1 MKRLLACLSAAAL
14 LFGPAAQV
22 QTASAQTRAQTAA
35 PATKPAAAIVVPP
48 FKYAERTLPNGLKL
62 VTSVD
67 HSVPL
72 VNIQVFYGVGSK
84 DDPPGR
90 SGFAHLFEHM
100 MFKATKDMP
109 AEYMD
114 RLTEDVGGLNNA
126 STWDDFTNYF
136 DVVPSNHL
144 ERLLWAESERM
155 SSLMVDDANFK
166 SERAVVEEELRQRVL
181 ADPYGRFQ
189 ALAIPENSFTVHP
202 YKRPGIGSIA
212 DLQAATIADVRAFHA
227 TYYRPDNAMLI
238 VVGDFDPKTLDAL
251 VDKYFGGIKAPSTP
265 FPRVTAKEPPRTAPK
280 SVTAYGPNVPLP
292 ALAITWLGP
301 AASAPDGPALTVLDA
316 LLSGGDSA
324 RLNQSLVYRQQ
335 IAQSVFSSFDER
347 QQPGLFYV
355 GAIMADGKTVQQGE
369 TALLAEVAKLRDQ
382 PVGAAE
388 LDKAKTI
395 LLAQDLRQR
404 ERIYGRGF
412 AFGYANY
419 VEGSVAKVNDDL
431 KEIQAVTAADVQR
444 VARKYLPDDTRV
456 TINYL
461 SEKDRPAG
469 AAQPST
475 SQPSAPVA
483 APPLP
488 AVTPPQQPAESPT
501 PPPPGPPVTPRLPVA
516 SERTLPNGLRVIVAH
531 DGTLPLVT
539 AQLTVKGGGAADPA
553 GKAGLADFTASL
565 LSQGAGTRTAEQV
578 ARDIESLGAQINASA
593 GWDGTRIDLEALT
606 AKLPQSMAIFA
617 DVVRRPTFA
626 EAELERLR
634 ARTLDSLEVALQQPG
649 ELARLAAGDA
659 VFAGTPYGH
668 ALNGTPASIKRF
680 ARADVT
686 AFHQAWYRPDNAV
699 LVLTGDLTPDQG
711 FALARQAFGDWRK
724 PSAPLPRVQAA
735 TPAAKP
741 RVIVIDLPGTG
752 QAAVDLYL
760 PAIART
766 DPRYY
771 QVMVANAVLGG
782 GYSARLNEEVR
793 VKRGL
798 SYGANA
804 VLDAR
809 SGVGPIAALS
819 QTKNESAVQVA
830 DLMLQQIASLRS
842 DPPKGEELTARKAT
856 LTGSFGRNVASNGG
870 LASYL
875 SGLALHGVDLNEIN
889 RYSPSVE
896 AVNAQQ
902 VAAMAGEVLDPSR
915 ATLVVAGDAKV
926 FEAQLKAK
934 YPQAEIIP
942 AASLNLDSPTLR

>member
-1 MKRLLACLSAAAL
+1 MKRLLACLSAAVL
-14 LFGPAAQV
+14 LLAPASQ
-22 QTASAQTRAQTAA
+22 AQTPA
-35 PATKPAAAIVVPP
+35 PTTKPAAAIVVPP
-48 FKYAERTLPNGLKL
+48 FQYQERTLANGLRL

-100 MFKATKDMP
+100 MFKATRDMP

-166 SERAVVEEELRQRVL
+166 SERQVVEEELRQRVL

-212 DLQAATIADVRAFHA
+212 DLEAATIGDVRAFHA

-238 VVGDFDPKTLDAL
+238 VVGDFDPKALDAL
-251 VDKYFGGIKAPSTP
+251 VDKYFGGIKSPPEP
-265 FPRVTAKEPPRTAPK
+265 FPRVTAKEPPRSGPK
-280 SVTAYGPNVPLP
+280 TVTTYGPNVPLP

-301 AASAPDGPALTVLDA
+301 AASNPDQAALTVLDA
-316 LLSGGDSA
+316 ILTGGDSA
-324 RLNQSLVYRQQ
+324 RLNQSLIYRQQ
-335 IAQSVFSSFDER
+335 IAQSVFSSADAR

-369 TALLAEVAKLRDQ
+369 QALLAEVAKLRDT
-382 PVGAAE
+382 PVDAAE
-388 LDKAKTI
+388 LDKAKTVLI
-395 LLAQDLRQR
+395 AQNLRQR
-404 ERIYGRGF
+404 EPVYGRGF
-412 AFGYANY
+412 AFGYAHY

-444 VARKYLPDDTRV
+444 VARKYLPNDTRV

-461 SEKDRPAG
+461 SEKERPAAP
-469 AAQPST
+469 AAQPSP

-483 APPLP
+483 APSLP
-488 AVTPPQQPAESPT
+488 SITPPQQPAESPT
-501 PPPPGPPVTPRLPVA
+501 PPPPGPPVTPRLPIA
-516 SERTLPNGLRVIVAH
+516 SERTLANGLRVIVAR

-539 AQLTVKGGGAADPA
+539 AQLTIRGGGAADPA

-565 LSQGAGTRTAEQV
+565 LSQGAGSRTAEEV
-578 ARDIESLGAQINASA
+578 ARDIEALGGHIDANA
-593 GWDGTRIDLEALT
+593 GWDGTRIDLQALT

-617 DVVRRPTFA
+617 DVARRPTFA

-649 ELARLAAGDA
+649 ELARFAAADA

-668 ALNGTPASIKRF
+668 VLNGTPASIKRF

-699 LVLTGDLTPDQG
+699 LVLTGDITPDQG
-711 FALARQAFGDWRK
+711 FALAQQAFGDWQK
-724 PSAPLPRVQAA
+724 PSTPLPRVQVTAPQ
-735 TPAAKP
+735 TKP

-760 PAIART
+760 PAVARD

-809 SGVGPIAALS
+809 SGVGPIAALA
-819 QTKNESAVQVA
+819 QTKNESAVEVA
-830 DLMLQQIASLRS
+830 DLMLQQMASLRS
-842 DPPKGEELTARKAT
+842 EPPKADELAARKAT
-856 LTGSFGRNVASNGG
+856 LTGSFGRSVASNNG

-875 SGLALHGVDLNEIN
+875 SSLALHGVDLNEIN
-889 RYSPSVE
+889 RYAPNVE
-896 AVNAQQ
+896 AVSAQQ
-902 VAAMAGEVLDPSR
+902 VGAMAGEVLDPSR

-926 FEAQLKAK
+926 FSTALKAK
-934 YPQAEIIP
+934 YPQAEIVP

>member
-1 MKRLLACLSAAAL
+1 MKRLIACLSAAAL
-14 LFGPAAQV
+14 LLGPV
-22 QTASAQTRAQTAA
+22 SKAQTPPTAT
-35 PATKPAAAIVVPP
+35 PASAIVVPP
-48 FKYAERTLPNGLKL
+48 FQYQERSLPNGLKL

-84 DDPPGR
+84 DDPVGR

-126 STWDDFTNYF
+126 STADDFTNYF
-136 DVVPSNHL
+136 DVVPANHL

-181 ADPYGRFQ
+181 ADPYGRFE

-212 DLQAATIADVRAFHA
+212 DLEAASIADVRAFHA

-238 VVGDFDPKTLDAL
+238 VVGDFDPKALDGL

-265 FPRVTAKEPPRTAPK
+265 FPRVTAKEPARTGPK
-280 SVTAYGPNVPLP
+280 TVTTYGPNVPLP
-292 ALAITWLGP
+292 AVAITWLGP
-301 AASAPDGPALTVLDA
+301 AASDADQAPLTVLDA
-316 LLSGGDSA
+316 ILTGGDSA

-335 IAQSVFSSFDER
+335 IAQSVFSASDAR

-355 GAIMADGKTVQQGE
+355 GAIMADGKTPQQGE
-369 TALLAEVAKLRDQ
+369 QALLAEVAKLRDQ
-382 PVGAAE
+382 PVDAAE

-395 LLAQDLRQR
+395 LIAQDLRQR
-404 ERIYGRGF
+404 EPIYGRGY

-419 VEGSVAKVNDDL
+419 VEGAVSKVNDDL

-444 VARKYLPDDTRV
+444 AARKYLPDNTRV
-456 TINYL
+456 TINYV
-461 SEKDRPAG
+461 SEKERPAASAG
-469 AAQPST
+469 QPSP

-483 APPLP
+483 APPVP
-488 AVTPPQQPAESPT
+488 PVTVPEQPAESHT

-516 SERTLPNGLRVIVAH
+516 AERTLGNGLRVIVAR
-531 DGTLPLVT
+531 DGSLPLVT
-539 AQLTVKGGGAADPA
+539 AQLSIRGGGAADPA
-553 GKAGLADFTASL
+553 GKAGLADFAASL
-565 LSQGAGTRTAEQV
+565 LNQGAGSRNAEAV
-578 ARDIESLGAQINASA
+578 ARDFEALGAQFNANA
-593 GWDGTRIDLEALT
+593 GWDSTRIDLEALT

-626 EAELERLR
+626 QEELERLR

-680 ARADVT
+680 GRADIT

-699 LVLTGDLTPDQG
+699 LVLTGDITAEQG
-711 FALARQAFGDWRK
+711 FALAEQAFGDWRK
-724 PSAPLPRVQAA
+724 PSAPLPQVQVAA
-735 TPAAKP
+735 PQSKP

-760 PAIART
+760 PAIARS

-798 SYGANA
+798 SYGASA

-809 SGVGPIAALS
+809 RGLGPIAALA
-819 QTKNESAVQVA
+819 QTKNESAVEVA
-830 DLMLQQIASLRS
+830 DLMLQLMGGLKS
-842 DPPKGEELTARKAT
+842 DPPKADELIARKAT
-856 LTGSFGRNVASNGG
+856 LTGGFGRSVDSNNG

-875 SGLALHGVDLNEIN
+875 SGLAVHGVDLNEIN
-889 RYSPSVE
+889 RYSPNVE
-896 AVNAQQ
+896 AVNAEQ
-902 VAAMAGEVLDPSR
+902 VAAMAGQVIDPSR

-926 FEAQLKAK
+926 FGAQLKAK
-934 YPQAEIIP
+934 HPEAEIIP
-942 AASLNLDSPTLR
+942 ADKLNLDSPTLR

>member
-14 LFGPAAQV
+14 LLG
-22 QTASAQTRAQTAA
+22 ASTQAQTPAQTQS
-35 PATKPAAAIVVPP
+35 AAAIVVPP
-48 FKYAERTLPNGLKL
+48 FQYQERTLPNGLKL

-84 DDPPGR
+84 DDPVGR

-126 STWDDFTNYF
+126 STADDYTNYF

-166 SERAVVEEELRQRVL
+166 SERQVVEEELRQRVL
-181 ADPYGRFQ
+181 ADPYGRFE
-189 ALAIPENSFTVHP
+189 ALAIPENSFTTHP

-212 DLQAATIADVRAFHA
+212 DLEAASIADVRAFHA

-238 VVGDFDPKTLDAL
+238 VVGDFDPKALDAL
-251 VDKYFGGIKAPSTP
+251 IDKYFGGIKAPSTP
-265 FPRVTAKEPPRTAPK
+265 FPRVSAKEPPRTAPK
-280 SVTAYGPNVPLP
+280 TVITYGPNVPLP
-292 ALAITWLGP
+292 AVGITWLAP
-301 AASAPDGPALTVLDA
+301 AASDPDGPALTVLDA
-316 LLSGGDSA
+316 LLTGGDSA
-324 RLNQSLVYRQQ
+324 RLNQSLIYRQQ
-335 IAQSVFSSFDER
+335 IAQSVFSAFDER

-355 GAIMADGKTVQQGE
+355 GAIMAEGKTPQQGE
-369 TALLAEVAKLRDQ
+369 QALLAEVAKLRDQ
-382 PVGAAE
+382 PVDAAE

-395 LLAQDLRQR
+395 LIAQDLRQR
-404 ERIYGRGF
+404 EPVYGRGF

-419 VEGSVAKVNDDL
+419 IEGAVSKVNDDL
-431 KEIQAVTAADVQR
+431 KAIQAVTPADVQR
-444 VARKYLPDDTRV
+444 VARRYLPDNTRA
-456 TINYL
+456 TINYV
-461 SEKDRPAG
+461 SEKQRPA
-469 AAQPST
+469 AAAGQSVD
-475 SQPSAPVA
+475 SGPSASVA

-488 AVTPPQQPAESPT
+488 QVAEPLQPAEAHD

-531 DGTLPLVT
+531 DGSLPLVT
-539 AQLTVKGGGAADPA
+539 AQLTIKGGGAADPA

-565 LSQGAGTRTAEQV
+565 LNQGAGARTAEQV
-578 ARDIESLGAQINASA
+578 ARDIEALGAQISANA
-593 GWDGTRIDLEALT
+593 GWDGARVDLEALT

-626 EAELERLR
+626 EEEVERLR
-634 ARTLDSLEVALQQPG
+634 ARTLDSLEVDLQQPG
-649 ELARLAAGDA
+649 ELARFAAA
-659 VFAGTPYGH
+659 ASVFAGTPYGH
-668 ALNGTPASIKRF
+668 VLGGTPASIKRL
-680 ARADVT
+680 ARADIT
-686 AFHQAWYRPDNAV
+686 QFHQAWYRPDNAV
-699 LVLTGDLTPDQG
+699 LVLTGDITPDQG
-711 FALARQAFGDWRK
+711 FALAQQAFGDWQK
-724 PSAPLPRVQAA
+724 PSAPLQQVKVSAPQG
-735 TPAAKP
+735 KP

-752 QAAVDLYL
+752 QAAVSLYL
-760 PAIART
+760 PAIARS

-798 SYGANA
+798 SYGASA
-804 VLDAR
+804 ALDAR
-809 SGVGPIAALS
+809 NGVGPIAAS
-819 QTKNESAVQVA
+819 AQTKNESAVEVA
-830 DLMLQQIASLRS
+830 GLMLQLMGGLKT
-842 DPPKGEELTARKAT
+842 DPPKADELTARKAT
-856 LTGSFGRNVASNGG
+856 LTGGFGRSVASNDG

-889 RYSPSVE
+889 RYSPDVD
-896 AVNAQQ
+896 AVAAGQ
-902 VAAMAGEVLDPSR
+902 VTAMAGQVLDPSR
-915 ATLVVAGDAKV
+915 ATLVVAGDAKA
-926 FEAQLKAK
+926 FGAGLKAK

-942 AASLNLDSPTLR
+942 ADKLNLDSPSLR

>member
-14 LFGPAAQV
+14 LLGPASQ
-22 QTASAQTRAQTAA
+22 AQTPAPKAQ
-35 PATKPAAAIVVPP
+35 PASAIVVPP
-48 FKYAERTLPNGLKL
+48 FQYQERTLPNGLRL

-84 DDPPGR
+84 DDPVGR

-126 STWDDFTNYF
+126 STADDFTNYF

-181 ADPYGRFQ
+181 ADPYGRFE
-189 ALAIPENSFTVHP
+189 ALAIPENSFTTHP

-212 DLQAATIADVRAFHA
+212 DLEAASIADVRAFHA

-238 VVGDFDPKTLDAL
+238 VVGDFDPKALDAL

-265 FPRVTAKEPPRTAPK
+265 FPRVTAKEPARTAPK
-280 SVTAYGPNVPLP
+280 TVTTYGPNVPLP
-292 ALAITWLGP
+292 AVGVTWLAP
-301 AASAPDGPALTVLDA
+301 AASDSDGAPLTVLDA
-316 LLSGGDSA
+316 LLSGGDSS

-335 IAQSVFSSFDER
+335 IAQSVFSAFDER

-355 GAIMADGKTVQQGE
+355 GAIMAEGKTVQQGE
-369 TALLAEVAKLRDQ
+369 QALLAEVARLRDQ

-388 LDKAKTI
+388 LDKAKTVLI
-395 LLAQDLRQR
+395 AQDLRQR
-404 ERIYGRGF
+404 EPVYGRGY

-419 VEGSVAKVNDDL
+419 VEGAVSKVNDDL
-431 KEIQAVTAADVQR
+431 KAIQAVTAADVQR
-444 VARKYLPDDTRV
+444 VARTYLPDNTRV
-456 TINYL
+456 TINYV
-461 SEKDRPAG
+461 SEKERPA
-469 AAQPST
+469 AAAEPSP

-483 APPLP
+483 APPVPPVAEP
-488 AVTPPQQPAESPT
+488 AQPAESPT

-531 DGTLPLVT
+531 DGSLPLIT
-539 AQLTVKGGGAADPA
+539 AQLTIKGGGAADPA

-565 LSQGAGTRTAEQV
+565 LNQGAGARTAEAV
-578 ARDIESLGAQINASA
+578 ARDIEALGAQISANA
-593 GWDGTRIDLEALT
+593 GWDGTRVDLEALT
-606 AKLPQSMAIFA
+606 ARLPQSMAIFA
-617 DVVRRPTFA
+617 DVVRRPAFA
-626 EAELERLR
+626 QEELERLR

-649 ELARLAAGDA
+649 ELARYAAGNV

-668 ALNGTPASIKRF
+668 VLDGTPASIKGFTRS
-680 ARADVT
+680 DIT
-686 AFHQAWYRPDNAV
+686 AFHQTWYRPDNAV

-711 FALARQAFGDWRK
+711 FALAEQAFGDWRK
-724 PSAPLPRVQAA
+724 PAAPLPQVQVAA
-735 TPAAKP
+735 PQAKP

-771 QVMVANAVLGG
+771 QLMVANAVLGG

-804 VLDAR
+804 AFDAR
-809 SGVGPIAALS
+809 RGPGLIAALA
-819 QTKNESAVQVA
+819 QTKNESAVEVA
-830 DLMLQQIASLRS
+830 DLMLQLMGGLKS
-842 DPPKGEELTARKAT
+842 DPPKADELAARKAT
-856 LTGSFGRNVASNGG
+856 LTGGFGRSVDSNNG

-875 SGLALHGVDLNEIN
+875 SGLALHGVDLGEIN

-896 AVNAQQ
+896 AVGADQ
-902 VAAMAGEVLDPSR
+902 VTAMAGQVLDPSR
-915 ATLVVAGDAKV
+915 ATLVVAGDAKA
-926 FEAQLKAK
+926 FGAQLKAK

-942 AASLNLDSPTLR
+942 ADKLNLDSPTLR

>member
-14 LFGPAAQV
+14 LLGPASQ
-22 QTASAQTRAQTAA
+22 AQT
-35 PATKPAAAIVVPP
+35 PAGTPAAAIVVPP
-48 FKYAERTLPNGLKL
+48 FQYAERTLPNGLKL

-84 DDPPGR
+84 DDPVGR

-109 AEYMD
+109 AENID

-126 STWDDFTNYF
+126 STADDFTNYF

-181 ADPYGRFQ
+181 ADPYGRFE
-189 ALAIPENSFTVHP
+189 ALAIPENSFVVHP

-212 DLQAATIADVRAFHA
+212 DLEAASIADVRAFHA

-238 VVGDFDPKTLDAL
+238 VVGDFDPKALDAL

-265 FPRVTAKEPPRTAPK
+265 FPRVTAKEPARTGPK
-280 SVTAYGPNVPLP
+280 TVTTYGPNVPLP
-292 ALAITWLGP
+292 AVGITWLAP
-301 AASAPDGPALTVLDA
+301 AASDPDGAPLTVLDA
-316 LLSGGDSA
+316 LLSGGDSS

-335 IAQSVFSSFDER
+335 IAQSVFSAFDER

-369 TALLAEVAKLRDQ
+369 QALLAEVAKLRDQ

-388 LDKAKTI
+388 LDKAKTVLI
-395 LLAQDLRQR
+395 AQDLRQR
-404 ERIYGRGF
+404 EPVYGRGY

-419 VEGSVAKVNDDL
+419 VEGAVAKVNDDL
-431 KEIQAVTAADVQR
+431 KEIQAVTPADVQR
-444 VARKYLPDDTRV
+444 VARKYLPDNARV
-456 TINYL
+456 TINYV
-461 SEKDRPAG
+461 SEKERPSA
-469 AAQPST
+469 AAQPSP
-475 SQPSAPVA
+475 SQPSATVA

-488 AVTPPQQPAESPT
+488 QISAPAQPAESPT

-516 SERTLPNGLRVIVAH
+516 SERTLANGLRVIVAH
-531 DGTLPLVT
+531 DGSLPLVT
-539 AQLTVKGGGAADPA
+539 AQLTIRGGGAADPA

-565 LSQGAGTRTAEQV
+565 LNQGAGSRSAEEV
-578 ARDIESLGAQINASA
+578 ARDIEALGAQINANA
-593 GWDGTRIDLEALT
+593 GWDGARVDLEALT
-606 AKLPQSMAIFA
+606 ARLPQSMAIFA

-626 EAELERLR
+626 QEELERLR
-634 ARTLDSLEVALQQPG
+634 ARTLDSLEVSLQQPG
-649 ELARLAAGDA
+649 ELARYAAANA

-668 ALNGTPASIKRF
+668 VLDGTPASIKGF
-680 ARADVT
+680 TRADIT

-699 LVLTGDLTPDQG
+699 LVLTGDITPDQG
-711 FALARQAFGDWRK
+711 FALAGQAFGDWPK
-724 PSAPLPRVQAA
+724 PSAPPPQVQVAA
-735 TPAAKP
+735 PQAKP

-804 VLDAR
+804 AFDAR
-809 SGVGPIAALS
+809 RGPGPIAALA
-819 QTKNESAVQVA
+819 QTKNESAVEVA
-830 DLMLQQIASLRS
+830 DLMLQLIGGLKS
-842 DPPKGEELTARKAT
+842 DPPKADELSARKAT
-856 LTGSFGRNVASNGG
+856 LTGGFGRSVDSNNG

-889 RYSPSVE
+889 RYSPNVE
-896 AVNAQQ
+896 AVSADQ
-902 VAAMAGEVLDPSR
+902 VTAMAGQVIDPSR
-915 ATLVVAGDAKV
+915 STLVVAGDAKV
-926 FEAQLKAK
+926 FGAQLKAK

-942 AASLNLDSPTLR
+942 ADKLNLDSPTLR

>member
-1 MKRLLACLSAAAL
+1 MKRLVACLSAAAL
-14 LFGPAAQV
+14 LFGQVFPAQVAFAQAPPAAK
-22 QTASAQTRAQTAA
+22 S
-35 PATKPAAAIVVPP
+35 AAAIVVPP
-48 FKYAERTLPNGLKL
+48 FKYTERTLPNGLKL

-84 DDPPGR
+84 DDPVGR

-126 STWDDFTNYF
+126 STADDFTNYF

-155 SSLMVDDANFK
+155 SSLMVDEANFK

-181 ADPYGRFQ
+181 ADPYGRFE

-212 DLQAATIADVRAFHA
+212 DLEAASIADVRAFHA

-238 VVGDFDPKTLDAL
+238 VVGDFDPKALDTLI
-251 VDKYFGGIKAPSTP
+251 DKYFGGIKAPSTP

-280 SVTAYGPNVPLP
+280 TVTTYGPNVPLP
-292 ALAITWLGP
+292 AVAITWLGP
-301 AASAPDGPALTVLDA
+301 AAKDPDQASLTVLDA
-316 LLSGGDSA
+316 LLTGGDSA
-324 RLNQSLVYRQQ
+324 RLNQSMVYRQQ
-335 IAQSVFSSFDER
+335 LAQSVFSASDAR

-369 TALLAEVAKLRDQ
+369 QALLAEVAKLRDQ
-382 PVGAAE
+382 PVDAAE
-388 LDKAKTI
+388 LDKAKTVLI
-395 LLAQDLRQR
+395 AQDLRQR
-404 ERIYGRGF
+404 EPVYGRGY

-419 VEGSVAKVNDDL
+419 VEGSVSKVNDDL
-431 KEIQAVTAADVQR
+431 KEIQAVTPADVQR
-444 VARKYLPDDTRV
+444 VARKYLPDNTRV
-456 TINYL
+456 TIDYV
-461 SEKDRPAG
+461 SEKERPAG
-469 AAQPST
+469 SAGQPSP
-475 SQPSAPVA
+475 SQPSATVA

-488 AVTPPQQPAESPT
+488 KVAEPQQPAESHT

-516 SERTLPNGLRVIVAH
+516 SERTLKNGLRVIVAH

-539 AQLTVKGGGAADPA
+539 AQLTIKGGGAADPA

-565 LSQGAGTRTAEQV
+565 LNQGAGARTAEQV
-578 ARDIESLGAQINASA
+578 ARDVETLGAQLNANA

-617 DVVRRPTFA
+617 DVARKPAFA
-626 EAELERLR
+626 QEELERLR
-634 ARTLDSLEVALQQPG
+634 ARTLDSLEVSFQQPG
-649 ELARLAAGDA
+649 ELARYAAADA

-668 ALNGTPASIKRF
+668 VLSGTPASIKRF
-680 ARADVT
+680 TRADVT

-711 FALARQAFGDWRK
+711 FALAEQAFGDWAK
-724 PSAPLPRVQAA
+724 PATPLPQVQTA
-735 TPAAKP
+735 TPQAKP

-771 QVMVANAVLGG
+771 QAMVANAVLGG

-809 SGVGPIAALS
+809 HGIGPVAALA
-819 QTKNESAVQVA
+819 QTKNESAVEVA
-830 DLMLQQIASLRS
+830 DLMLQLMGSVKS
-842 DPPKGEELTARKAT
+842 DPPKADELAARKAT
-856 LTGSFGRNVASNGG
+856 LTGSFGRSVASNDG

-875 SGLALHGVDLNEIN
+875 SGLAVQGVDLNEIN
-889 RYSPSVE
+889 RYAPSVE
-896 AVNAQQ
+896 AVTTEQ
-902 VAAMAGEVLDPSR
+902 VVAMGGQVLDPSR

-926 FEAQLKAK
+926 FSAALKAK

-942 AASLNLDSPTLR
+942 ADKLNLDSSTLQ